1 MVKKKISAAQIK
13 KILVPTDFSP
23 ESEKSLDYAVLTAKK
38 FGARIL
44 LFHAIEPFPY
54 TTTDAFMVVDNSE
67 ALKNIAESLIKNAAA
82 LLKKKGVPVTSSLSV
97 GSPPREIVMKAER
110 EKADLIIMGT
120 HGRTGVEHV
129 LLGSVAEKVIRLAK
143 CPVLTIR

>member
-1 MVKKKISAAQIK
+1 MVNKKGSAAKIK

-23 ESEKSLDYAVLTAKK
+23 ESEKSLDYAVMTAKK
-38 FGARIL
+38 FGAKIL

-67 ALKNIAESLIKNAAA
+67 ALKNIAETLIKNSTA
-82 LLKKKGVPVTSSLSV
+82 LLKKKGIQVKPSLSV
-97 GSPPREIVMKAER
+97 GSPAREIVMKAET
-110 EKADLIIMGT
+110 EKADMIIMGT

-143 CPVLTIR
+143 CPVLTVR

>member
-1 MVKKKISAAQIK
+1 MARRKRVAAKIK

-23 ESEKSLDYAVLTAKK
+23 ESERLLKYAVMTAKS
-38 FGARIL
+38 FGARIH

-67 ALKNIAESLIKNAAA
+67 ALKSIADSLIKNFTS
-82 LLKKKGVPVTSSLSV
+82 LLRKQGIPVKASMSV
-97 GSPPREIVMKAER
+97 GSPAREIVMKAVQ
-110 EKADLIIMGT
+110 EKVDLIIMGT

-129 LLGSVAEKVIRLAK
+129 LLGSVAEKVVRMAK